1 MTQEITATWMMGSI
15 SEKTYKALIW
25 TVVIMAGLT
34 MFTGQYGISMIFSII
49 GIIVGIL
56 WMKKQIGGI
65 E

>member
-1 MTQEITATWMMGSI
+1 MIRLI
-15 SEKTYKALIW
+15 SEETYKALMW
-25 TVVIMAGLT
+25 TLVIMAGLT
-34 MFTGQYGISMIFSII
+34 MFTGQFGISMIFSII